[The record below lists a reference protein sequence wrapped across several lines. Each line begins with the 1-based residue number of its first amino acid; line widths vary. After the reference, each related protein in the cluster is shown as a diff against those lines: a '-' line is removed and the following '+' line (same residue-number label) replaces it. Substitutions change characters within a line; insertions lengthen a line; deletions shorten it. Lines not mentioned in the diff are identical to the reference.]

1 MEADDS
7 KETLTPDVSA
17 DRPAPASV
25 CVSRRRCRLIA
36 GGVFVTLA
44 YSLWCGGLY
53 LFQDGLV
60 FPAALAPAPDSNVP
74 DTIVQL
80 AVETEQGRS
89 VPGFFIRHGA
99 AAEGKPGP
107 AVIFFHGNAEIID
120 FQSRVEEMYGRLGVS
135 VLLPEYRGYGRARHV
150 GSPSQE
156 ALVADGVKFYDE
168 LIKRPDVDPARV
180 IIHGYSIGG
189 GVAAQ
194 VATQRR
200 PAALILE
207 ATFTSLASFAWRY
220 GVPPALS
227 RHPFRTD
234 EVLPGLGVPL
244 FIAHGRHDTIVP
256 VEHGR
261 RLHALVPTSTYIE
274 LEQGHMDL
282 PGDAPEDPYRE
293 EIRKFLVRNRI
304 LGE

>member
-1 MEADDS
+1 MEVGERD
-7 KETLTPDVSA
+7 ETLLPDAPAARPS
-17 DRPAPASV
+17 PAPV
-25 CVSRRRCRLIA
+25 RTSRRRRWLIR
-36 GGVFVTLA
+36 GGVFVALA
-44 YSLWCGGLY
+44 YPMWVGAMF

-60 FPAALAPAPDSNVP
+60 FPAALAPDPDFRVP
-74 DTIVQL
+74 HTVVQL

-89 VPGFFIRHGA
+89 VPGFFMRHGVA
-99 AAEGKPGP
+99 ATGKPGP

-120 FQSRVEEMYGRLGVS
+120 FQYRVEDLYRRLGVS
-135 VLLPEYRGYGRARHV
+135 VLLPEYRGYGRAKHA
-150 GSPSQE
+150 GEPSQE

-168 LIKRPDVDPARV
+168 LIKRPEVDPARV

-194 VATQRR
+194 VAAQRK

-207 ATFTSLASFAWRY
+207 STFTSVASFAWHY

-234 EVLPGLGVPL
+234 EVLPGLGVPIFL
-244 FIAHGRHDTIVP
+244 AHGRHDNIVP

-261 RLHALVPTSTYIE
+261 RLHTLVPSSTYVE
-274 LEQGHMDL
+274 LDHGHMNL
-282 PGDAPEDPYRE
+282 PGDAPDDPYRE
-293 EIRKFLVRNRI
+293 EIRKFLLRNHLI
-304 LGE
+304 QE